1 MILPK
6 ILLKLYSITKD
17 FAQALFNP
25 DKINDLLRKELQQ
38 AVNNLLEAELTAF
51 LGYDPYARN
60 GWNTGNSRNGAYFR
74 KVDTQFGPIEVQ
86 VPRDRNG
93 QFHQHTLPDYKQHS
107 DVLESTIIKLY
118 SKGVTTREIADLIE
132 KMYGSHY
139 SPAQVS
145 NISKQMLPKVEAYH
159 KRKLSDKFFCVYLDA
174 TYLPLRRE
182 TFEREAVYIAIGIK
196 PNGHKAVIDYCIA
209 PSENIEVWTEML
221 QNMKSRGLKQV
232 ELFLSDGVVGMKTA
246 LARTYPKAHFQ
257 RFLSDGVVG
266 MKTALARTYP
276 KAHFQRCLV
285 HVMRNICAKVRVD
298 DREKIMNE
306 FKQVHQQTN
315 KEEATAVLHD
325 FYTKWGKVYSHVIRS
340 LKDIEPDLLVFYN
353 YPKQIRASIYSTN
366 MIESFNNVIK
376 RKAKP
381 KAEFPTEQSL
391 DAFIGIQAMSYN
403 DRYFNRIHKGFGQVQ
418 DTLESY
424 FD

>member
-1 MILPK
+1 MIGLNK
-6 ILLKLYSITKD
+6 KHIQKEELLLNDFTKNM
-17 FAQALFNP
+17 AQALFNQ

-38 AVNNLLEAELTAF
+38 AVNDLLEAELTAC
-51 LGYDPYARN
+51 LGYNPYARCK
-60 GWNTGNSRNGAYFR
+60 RRLEYR
-74 KVDTQFGPIEVQ
+74 QF
-86 VPRDRNG
+86 
-93 QFHQHTLPDYKQHS
+93 
-107 DVLESTIIKLY
+107 
-118 SKGVTTREIADLIE
+118 GVTTREIADLIE

-145 NISKQMLPKVEAYH
+145 NISKQMIPKVEAYH

-174 TYLPLRRE
+174 TYVPLRRE

-196 PNGHKAVIDYCIA
+196 PNGHKEVIDYCIA
-209 PSENIEVWTEML
+209 PNENIEVWTELL
-221 QNMKSRGLKQV
+221 QSMKSHGLEQV
-232 ELFLSDGVVGMKTA
+232 ELFLSDGVVGMKQA
-246 LARTYPKAHFQ
+246 LVEA
-257 RFLSDGVVG
+257 
-266 MKTALARTYP
+266 YP

-298 DREKIMNE
+298 DREAVMN
-306 FKQVHQQTN
+306 
-315 KEEATAVLHD
+315 D
-325 FYTKWGKVYSHVIRS
+325 FYAKWGKLYSHVVRN
-340 LKDIEPDLLVFYN
+340 LKAIEVDMLVFYN
-353 YPKQIRASIYSTN
+353 YPKQIRPSIYSTN
-366 MIESFNNVIK
+366 MIESFNNIVK

-391 DAFIGIQAMSYN
+391 DIFIGIQALGYN

>member
-1 MILPK
+1 MIGLNK
-6 ILLKLYSITKD
+6 KTYRKKNSFMNDFTKNI
-17 FAQALFNP
+17 AQALFNQ

-38 AVNNLLEAELTAF
+38 AVNDLLEAELTAF
-51 LGYDPYARN
+51 LGYNPYARD
-60 GWNTGNSRNGAYFR
+60 GWNTGNSRNGTYFR
-74 KVDTQFGPIEVQ
+74 KVDTQFGKIEIQ

-93 QFHQHTLPDYKQHS
+93 LFHQHTLPDYKQHA
-107 DVLESTIIKLY
+107 DVLENMIIKLY

-145 NISKQMLPKVEAYH
+145 NISKQMIPKVEAYH

-174 TYLPLRRE
+174 TYVPLRRE

-196 PNGHKAVIDYCIA
+196 PNGHKEVIDYCIA
-209 PSENIEVWTEML
+209 PNENIEVWTELL
-221 QNMKSRGLKQV
+221 QSMKSRGLEQA

-246 LARTYPKAHFQ
+246 LAKTYPQ
-257 RFLSDGVVG
+257 
-266 MKTALARTYP
+266 
-276 KAHFQRCLV
+276 AHFQRCLV
-285 HVMRNICAKVRVD
+285 HVMRNIRAKVRVE
-298 DREKIMNE
+298 DREAIMNE
-306 FKQVHQQTN
+306 FKQIHQQAN
-315 KEEATAVLHD
+315 KAAAVDVLHA
-325 FYTKWGKVYSHVIRS
+325 FYAKWNKSYNHVIRN
-340 LKDIEPDLLVFYN
+340 LKDIEPYLLVFYN

-381 KAEFPTEQSL
+381 KAELPTEQSL
-391 DAFIGIQAMSYN
+391 DTFIGIQVMSYN

>member
-1 MILPK
+1 MIGLNK
-6 ILLKLYSITKD
+6 KHIQKEELLLNDFTKNM
-17 FAQALFNP
+17 AQALFNQ

-38 AVNNLLEAELTAF
+38 AVNDLLEAELTAF
-51 LGYDPYARN
+51 LGYNSYARCK
-60 GWNTGNSRNGAYFR
+60 RRLEYR
-74 KVDTQFGPIEVQ
+74 QF
-86 VPRDRNG
+86 
-93 QFHQHTLPDYKQHS
+93 
-107 DVLESTIIKLY
+107 
-118 SKGVTTREIADLIE
+118 GVTTREIADLIE

-145 NISKQMLPKVEAYH
+145 NISKQMIPKVEAYH

-174 TYLPLRRE
+174 TYVPLRRE

-196 PNGHKAVIDYCIA
+196 PNGHKEVIDYCIA
-209 PSENIEVWTEML
+209 PNENIEVWTELL
-221 QNMKSRGLKQV
+221 QSMKSHGLEQV
-232 ELFLSDGVVGMKTA
+232 ELFLSDGVVGMKQA
-246 LARTYPKAHFQ
+246 LVEA
-257 RFLSDGVVG
+257 
-266 MKTALARTYP
+266 YP

-298 DREKIMNE
+298 DREAVMN
-306 FKQVHQQTN
+306 
-315 KEEATAVLHD
+315 D
-325 FYTKWGKVYSHVIRS
+325 FYAKWGKLYSHVVRN
-340 LKDIEPDLLVFYN
+340 LKAIEVDMLVFYN
-353 YPKQIRASIYSTN
+353 YPKQIRPSIYSTN
-366 MIESFNNVIK
+366 MIESFNNIVK

-391 DAFIGIQAMSYN
+391 DIFIGIQALGYN

>member
-1 MILPK
+1 MNDF
-6 ILLKLYSITKD
+6 TKNI
-17 FAQALFNP
+17 AQALFNQ

-38 AVNNLLEAELTAF
+38 AVNDLLEAELTAF
-51 LGYDPYARN
+51 LGYNPYARD

-74 KVDTQFGPIEVQ
+74 KIDTQFGSIEVQ

-93 QFHQHTLPDYKQHS
+93 MFHQHTLPDYKQYT
-107 DVLESTIIKLY
+107 DLLADMVVKLY
-118 SKGVTTREIADLIE
+118 SKGVTTREIANLIE
-132 KMYGSHY
+132 KMYGGHY

-145 NISKQMLPKVEAYH
+145 NISKQMIPKVEAYH

-174 TYLPLRRE
+174 TYIPLRRE

-196 PNGHKAVIDYCIA
+196 PNGHKEVINYCIA
-209 PSENIEVWTEML
+209 PNENIEVWTELL
-221 QNMKSRGLKQV
+221 QSMKSRGLEQV

-246 LARTYPKAHFQ
+246 LAKTYPQ
-257 RFLSDGVVG
+257 
-266 MKTALARTYP
+266 
-276 KAHFQRCLV
+276 AHFQRCLV
-285 HVMRNICAKVRVD
+285 HVMRNICAKVRVE
-298 DREKIMNE
+298 DREAIMNE
-306 FKQVHQQTN
+306 FKQIHQQAN
-315 KEEATAVLHD
+315 KAAAVDVLHA
-325 FYTKWGKVYSHVIRS
+325 FYAKWDKSYNHVIRN

-376 RKAKP
+376 RKVKP

-391 DAFIGIQAMSYN
+391 DTFIGIQAMSYN